1 MALFRRHTRQG
12 TATTPDTG
20 TERTRQ
26 VTVASATLVGR
37 TQIRRS
43 TSGADWQDE
52 IWGYFDTVGELR
64 YSARWLANAVSRC
77 TLFIGQTPDSS
88 SEPVP
93 AEVEEFP
100 EAAPARQVLEDLHYG
115 QVGQAEMLRRMAIHL
130 SVPGETYL
138 VGLDPQPDQGITE
151 RRWYVVSIDEI
162 KVSNRG
168 ETRLTLPD
176 TGQTVTITP
185 DNSTVIRIWIP
196 HPRKGWE
203 PDSPVRATIPALRE
217 IKGLSDHIAASVD
230 SRLAGA
236 GVLAVPHSAT
246 TPSPSQTDPGTGRP
260 LHEDPFTGALMDAML
275 TPISDRDDASAVV
288 PIVVKVPD
296 EAVGKIQHLTF
307 ASDLSTNVSD
317 MRKDAIS
324 RFAGGADLPGEVITG
339 MGAMNHW
346 GSWALEEASIKLH
359 VEPLAAVIC
368 DALTQEYLWPT
379 LTALGDP
386 DPTRWVVWYDSS
398 ELVQR
403 PNRSAEAQALYDK
416 GVLSREAVLREN
428 GFSIEDAPDPDELE
442 QWMATRLAISNPELM
457 PSLMPIITGNTG
469 PDPGGET
476 NTGPNTPPEPPT
488 GLPAAAAPRDEVES
502 TWWLRAVEQVA
513 LRALELAG
521 KRMLSRS
528 QRGWRSPAQQVHPW
542 DVHTVTTRPEPDQVD
557 RLLDGAYTTA
567 TVNFANDECVL
578 ASVDAY
584 CRHLLTTGQPHRR
597 EYLGTILVER
607 GCTPHAQTGQEA
619 A

>member
-1 MALFRRHTRQG
+1 MALFRRHTRPG
-12 TATTPDTG
+12 TATTPDTA
-20 TERTRQ
+20 TDRTRQ

-236 GVLAVPHSAT
+236 GDLAVPHSATAPSPVPARGATAGPPHRLAASGDSPLAGAAVLAAPHSAT
-246 TPSPSQTDPGTGRP
+246 TPSPSQTGPGTGRP
-260 LHEDPFTGALMDAML
+260 LPEAPFTGALTDATL

-288 PIVVKVPD
+288 PI
-296 EAVGKIQHLTF
+296 
-307 ASDLSTNVSD
+307 
-317 MRKDAIS
+317 
-324 RFAGGADLPGEVITG
+324 
-339 MGAMNHW
+339 
-346 GSWALEEASIKLH
+346 
-359 VEPLAAVIC
+359 
-368 DALTQEYLWPT
+368 
-379 LTALGDP
+379 
-386 DPTRWVVWYDSS
+386 
-398 ELVQR
+398 
-403 PNRSAEAQALYDK
+403 
-416 GVLSREAVLREN
+416 
-428 GFSIEDAPDPDELE
+428 
-442 QWMATRLAISNPELM
+442 
-457 PSLMPIITGNTG
+457 
-469 PDPGGET
+469 
-476 NTGPNTPPEPPT
+476 
-488 GLPAAAAPRDEVES
+488 
-502 TWWLRAVEQVA
+502 
-513 LRALELAG
+513 
-521 KRMLSRS
+521 
-528 QRGWRSPAQQVHPW
+528 
-542 DVHTVTTRPEPDQVD
+542 
-557 RLLDGAYTTA
+557 
-567 TVNFANDECVL
+567 
-578 ASVDAY
+578 
-584 CRHLLTTGQPHRR
+584 
-597 EYLGTILVER
+597 
-607 GCTPHAQTGQEA
+607 
-619 A
+619 